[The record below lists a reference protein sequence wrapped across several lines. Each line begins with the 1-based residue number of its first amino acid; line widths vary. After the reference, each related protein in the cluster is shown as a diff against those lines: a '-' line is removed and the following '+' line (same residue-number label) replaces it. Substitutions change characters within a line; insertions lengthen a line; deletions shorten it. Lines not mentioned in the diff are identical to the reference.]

1 LITPRNGD
9 LLIGAIQDFITGAYL
24 LTHKNTFFN
33 VEQICEMIFCFMVAP
48 DDAIK
53 IFIPKPAILK
63 PTKLW
68 TGKQIFSLIMRMNIK
83 SPVKINLK
91 IKGRAYTNNEEFCI
105 NDSCKL

>member
-1 LITPRNGD
+1 M
-9 LLIGAIQDFITGAYL
+9 
-24 LTHKNTFFN
+24 
-33 VEQICEMIFCFMVAP
+33 VFCFMVAP
-48 DDAIK
+48 DDIMN

-68 TGKQIFSLIMRMNIK
+68 TGKQIFSLIMRLNAK
-83 SPVKINLK
+83 CPVKINLK